1 MWEWYV
7 IVGRPVRFERL
18 VNSRLSSD
26 DDSQEFVIFDSFGV
40 GPDLLQRAQWLRLQA
55 IRHRRAWRQDM
66 IAGGVLHSPYPDESD
81 ITVEALRN
89 LSMLCWMNGVSFSM
103 IFSVNW

>member
-7 IVGRPVRFERL
+7 IVGQPVRFERL

-40 GPDLLQRAQWLRLQA
+40 GPDLFRRAQWLRLVEV
-55 IRHRRAWRQDM
+55 
-66 IAGGVLHSPYPDESD
+66 AG
-81 ITVEALRN
+81 EADSLARLN
-89 LSMLCWMNGVSFSM
+89 PFWIDDVS
-103 IFSVNW
+103 